1 MNNRSTKG
9 AHQPRHDNAFVRKIR
24 LHYGYLPEEF
34 AKKLGMT
41 VSKLGRIE
49 RGESYLKPEDKSA
62 LSALAGIS
70 DTEIEGFEPADA
82 AQKHREA
89 KSSAA
94 AHPDG
99 MAPLPKEE
107 VWNLMKQQI
116 AFSQQEIQLL
126 HDRFSN
132 LEALHRDTLA
142 TMRALQ
148 ESHTLLLS
156 MFQEAFRK
164 KM

>member
-1 MNNRSTKG
+1 
-9 AHQPRHDNAFVRKIR
+9 
-24 LHYGYLPEEF
+24 
-34 AKKLGMT
+34 MT